1 MARTLHPRAQI
12 KESEVLVL
20 DGMTHLVSA
29 VFARN
34 HFAVLLYDIES
45 CEVIVYDGLNYP
57 LKTWQYHITHTLRKY
72 GFQRRD
78 TQPHV
83 EEYTKMK
90 GQDKVLELCFDDM
103 YEPWVVANG
112 FNCGPIACL
121 KVMEIYG
128 ILPMNSIAE
137 IGHQK
142 YGYHG
147 IVMDYYKRFLLTH
160 DSDLQFILSKTG
172 VKKITRNGSVCM
184 NELSGG
190 VDNDEAQVDGRE
202 ADADKEA
209 NEEDKEAEDNSHTSM
224 NRKLAMEKK
233 NRKQEES
240 AKKAMERCVTLQ
252 VDYRTHY
259 NPEGLVAIVFDV
271 QPRTGG
277 IKVCCQHGVITH
289 DGGKGDYWVP
299 ADKYVVQAPVGTYL
313 PPPTI

>member
-1 MARTLHPRAQI
+1 
-12 KESEVLVL
+12 
-20 DGMTHLVSA
+20 
-29 VFARN
+29 
-34 HFAVLLYDIES
+34 
-45 CEVIVYDGLNYP
+45 
-57 LKTWQYHITHTLRKY
+57 
-72 GFQRRD
+72 
-78 TQPHV
+78 V

-103 YEPWVVANG
+103 YEPWVVASDPILKQHDG

-121 KVMEIYG
+121 KVTEIYG

-137 IGHQK
+137 IDHQK

-147 IVMDYYKRFLLTH
+147 IVMDYYKRFLLKH
-160 DSDLQFILSKTG
+160 DSDLQFILNKTG
-172 VKKITRNGSVCM
+172 IKKITRDGSVRK

-209 NEEDKEAEDNSHTSM
+209 NEEDEEAEDNSHTSI

-240 AKKAMERCVTLQ
+240 AKKTMKRCGDAALKAGISPGAVVTLQ
-252 VDYRTHY
+252 VDYRTPY
-259 NPEGLVAIVFDV
+259 NPEGLVVIVFDV

-289 DGGKGDYWVP
+289 EAKV
-299 ADKYVVQAPVGTYL
+299 
-313 PPPTI
+313 TIGCLQINTLSRLQLVHFCPSKTI